1 MFLFLT
7 LLIGLVSKIFKI
19 NSTKLKLKLKL
30 NINNIDDYENE
41 KKNDTQQ
48 TQILIIKGIIN
59 SDEKV

>member
-19 NSTKLKLKLKL
+19 NSTKLKL

>member
-19 NSTKLKLKLKL
+19 NSTKLKL

-41 KKNDTQQ
+41 KKNEND